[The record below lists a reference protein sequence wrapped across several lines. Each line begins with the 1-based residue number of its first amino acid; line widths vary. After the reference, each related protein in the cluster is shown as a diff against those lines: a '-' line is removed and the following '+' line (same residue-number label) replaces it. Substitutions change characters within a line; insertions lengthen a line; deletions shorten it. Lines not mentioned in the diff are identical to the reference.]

1 LLSVGDGRELAVPA
15 LVEMEIAELVVVFP
29 LVASEDLPEVVLIEE
44 KLFVESDRP
53 FHKTNDKYSLTDTA
67 LFQL

>member
-1 LLSVGDGRELAVPA
+1 
-15 LVEMEIAELVVVFP
+15 MEIAELAVVVAVAFP
-29 LVASEDLPEVVLIEE
+29 WVASEDLPEVVLIVE

>member
-29 LVASEDLPEVVLIEE
+29 LVASEDLPEVVLIVE